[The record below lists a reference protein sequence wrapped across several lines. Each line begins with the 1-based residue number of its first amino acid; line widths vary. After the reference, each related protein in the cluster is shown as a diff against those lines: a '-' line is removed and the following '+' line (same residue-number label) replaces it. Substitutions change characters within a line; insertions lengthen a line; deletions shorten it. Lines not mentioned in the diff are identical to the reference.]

1 MLNAYNEI
9 FTWRLFFM
17 NNPQSFA
24 MRAVA
29 RPLALTAMI
38 IGACVA
44 MAFGAAPAALA
55 QPSASTAAKSA
66 QPSEPKTDPK
76 AESQAEPKT
85 NAKGNSKTNAKA
97 DPKAPSASTAKP
109 AAPTPTEV
117 SATTPPSLLPIQ
129 VGELSSVP
137 APTIAAKA
145 WITLDVTS
153 GQVISSANA
162 DQKVEPASLTKIMTA
177 YLAFVALKEQRLA
190 LDQPANVSQVAW
202 KTRGSRMF
210 IEPRKPVTIDE
221 LIKGVIIQSGN
232 DASVAL
238 AEAISGTESA
248 FVTLMNE
255 EAQRM
260 GMTNTTFMNSNGL
273 PDPQHLTTVRDLATL
288 SRHMITD
295 HPEYFPYYSMREFTY
310 NKIKQPN
317 RNRLLWADPSVDG
330 MKTGHTEGAG
340 YCLVATAKRGD
351 RRVITVLIGSDSMA
365 TRAEE
370 SLKLLNWSFQ
380 NFETIK
386 IFDKSQA
393 AVESRV
399 WQGKTENTKLGV
411 AEPLWITVPRG
422 KAGDVKPVAKRPD
435 PLFAPLVQ
443 GQKVGTLSLMLDDKL
458 LRTEPLQVI
467 DAVERAGVVGRWTDA
482 IRLWFR

>member
-1 MLNAYNEI
+1 M
-9 FTWRLFFM
+9 
-17 NNPQSFA
+17 
-24 MRAVA
+24 
-29 RPLALTAMI
+29 
-38 IGACVA
+38 
-44 MAFGAAPAALA
+44 
-55 QPSASTAAKSA
+55 
-66 QPSEPKTDPK
+66 
-76 AESQAEPKT
+76 
-85 NAKGNSKTNAKA
+85 
-97 DPKAPSASTAKP
+97 
-109 AAPTPTEV
+109 
-117 SATTPPSLLPIQ
+117 
-129 VGELSSVP
+129 
-137 APTIAAKA
+137 
-145 WITLDVTS
+145 
-153 GQVISSANA
+153 ISSANA

-177 YLAFVALKEQRLA
+177 YLAFVALKEQRLT

-467 DAVERAGVVGRWTDA
+467 DAVDRAGVVGRWTDT